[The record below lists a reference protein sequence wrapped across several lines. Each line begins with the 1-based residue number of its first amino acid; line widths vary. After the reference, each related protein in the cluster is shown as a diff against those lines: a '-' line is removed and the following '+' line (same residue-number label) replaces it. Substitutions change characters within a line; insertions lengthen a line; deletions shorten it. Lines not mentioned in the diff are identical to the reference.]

1 MLVASPAVL
10 KFQDF
15 VLRYKYISK
24 KYFEQWLNQSVISKT
39 LLNIFGYK
47 LCRQLKNEQP
57 VTLFCDTSFYWD
69 VDDDATA
76 GRPISGRQGWLAVTS
91 LYLFRTGHKSAVRRW
106 NTVRREAAGAI
117 TRDCYTA
124 TGPLSRGL
132 YSYLSH

>member
-1 MLVASPAVL
+1 MHKVFQNPTSRILNIPTIIRKKS
-10 KFQDF
+10 KFQI
-15 VLRYKYISK
+15 VPNKNEIK
-24 KYFEQWLNQSVISKT
+24 KYFTEYFWS
-39 LLNIFGYK
+39 K
-47 LCRQLKNEQP
+47 LCNDFKNEQP
-57 VTLFCDTSFYWD
+57 VTHFWATNFCWD

-76 GRPISGRQGWLAVTS
+76 KPTNQRPARVAVTS

-106 NTVRREAAGAI
+106 NTVRREAAGVI